1 MQFYPATHFARAEA
15 GSRQTLMQAIF
26 AMVLAGSSY
35 VWAVDFLLPSPATTI
50 TTIKRHLSAPEEMLV
65 KALFEV
71 SENRIGSA
79 LDQIESLLSVSPN
92 FRLAQLVKG
101 DLLLAR
107 SRPIDTVGAGVPS
120 ANNATDLR
128 AEAKARLARYA
139 FQPRADLTPQYVL
152 ELPASQKYALV
163 LDSSK
168 STLFVFENK
177 DDGLHYVADYYMS
190 VGKNGTDKK
199 REGDKRT
206 PLGVYH
212 ITSKLTPDKLTDFYG
227 TGAFPINYPNEWD
240 RLRERDG
247 YGIWLHGTPFDT
259 YSRPPRASDGCVVL
273 SNEDME
279 ALDQYVVPGST
290 PVIIAE
296 SIEWGDPEQ
305 TNEVRRALSASV
317 EQWRRDWESRD
328 TETYLQHYSGRF
340 SANGTGLEKWSV
352 RKRRINAQKEWIEVG
367 ISDLSMILYPGDAS
381 LAVVSFK
388 QDYASS
394 NLVNS
399 MHKRQYWVREG
410 DRWKILYEGG
420 A

>member
-1 MQFYPATHFARAEA
+1 
-15 GSRQTLMQAIF
+15 
-26 AMVLAGSSY
+26 MVLAGSSY
-35 VWAVDFLLPSPATTI
+35 VWAVDFLLPSQVAI
-50 TTIKRHLSAPEEMLV
+50 KTIKRNLSVPEEMLV
-65 KALFEV
+65 KALIDV
-71 SENRIGSA
+71 SESRMGSA
-79 LDQIESLLSVSPN
+79 LEQIESLLSVSPN

-107 SRPIDTVGAGVPS
+107 SRPIDTVGAGATS
-120 ANNATDLR
+120 KNDATDLR
-128 AEAKARLARYA
+128 AEAKARLTRYSL
-139 FQPRADLTPQYVL
+139 QPRVDLTPQYVL
-152 ELPASQKYALV
+152 ELPQSQKYALV

-177 DDGLHYVADYYMS
+177 DNTLHYVADYYMS

-206 PLGVYH
+206 PLGVYY
-212 ITSKLTPDKLTDFYG
+212 ITSKLTPEKLTDFYG

-240 RLRERDG
+240 RLRGRNG

-273 SNEDME
+273 ANEDMV

-296 SIEWGDPEQ
+296 SIEWSDPEV
-305 TNEVRRALSASV
+305 TNTVRGELAASV

-328 TETYLQHYSGRF
+328 TEVYLQHYSGRF
-340 SANGTGLEKWSV
+340 SANGTNLQKWSV
-352 RKRRINAQKEWIEVG
+352 RKRRVNAQKEWINVD
-367 ISDLSMILYPGDAS
+367 ISDLSMILYPGDSS
-381 LAVVSFK
+381 LALVSFK

-394 NLVNS
+394 NLVNK
-399 MHKRQYWVREG
+399 MNKRQYWVREG
-410 DRWKILYEGG
+410 NRWKILYEGG